1 MPIHP
6 SNAPH
11 IVVVG
16 AGMAG
21 LAAASRIAF
30 GERRGGSPSRATVEV
45 LEASDRVGGRVATD
59 VVEGP
64 GGAYLVDRGFQVY
77 LSPYAWPARWLDLK
91 ALDLKAFM
99 PGALVWN
106 GARAATVA
114 HPLREPL
121 AAIAGVVAGIVP
133 PRDALRMLPF
143 ARAALRGPAT
153 EAGEPAGV
161 SALSR
166 LEAAGISRRTIDTF
180 FRSFFG
186 GVFFDRSLETD
197 ASRLDFLLRMFAEG
211 FACVP
216 AGGMGEIA
224 ARMAQPLG
232 NRVATGRR
240 VERVETADDG
250 SQSVV
255 LADGSRRSADAVIV
269 ATGAHDLA
277 RLVPGNRMPDPGAI
291 EWCGTMSAWFA
302 TPDRSRLPK
311 WLVLNGSGRGA
322 GTLGA
327 FSHGAAMSSIAPGYA
342 PAGRGLFV
350 ANTAY
355 LPRDADTS
363 RDLAEDMRRTLRE
376 ILGAGATD
384 GWELLRVQRIRHALP
399 RQWPQ
404 DLSRRMP
411 SMLSPRLF
419 VAGDHLEDASI
430 NGAVRSGH
438 LAAESCLQALGAA

>member
-1 MPIHP
+1 M

-11 IVVVG
+11 IVVIG

-30 GERRGGSPSRATVEV
+30 GERRGGTPSRATVELV
-45 LEASDRVGGRVATD
+45 EASDRVGGRVATD
-59 VVEGP
+59 VVDGP
-64 GGAYLVDRGFQVY
+64 GGAYRVDRGFQVY

-91 ALDLKAFM
+91 ALELRPFM

-121 AAIAGVVAGIVP
+121 AALAGIVAGIVP

-143 ARAALRGPAT
+143 ARTALRGPSG
-153 EAGEPAGV
+153 EAGEPAGK

-166 LEAAGISRRTIDTF
+166 LEAAGISPRTIDTF

-197 ASRLDFLLRMFAEG
+197 ASRLDYLLRMFAEG

-216 AGGMGEIA
+216 ARGMAEIA
-224 ARMAQPLG
+224 RQLAEPLG
-232 NRVATGRR
+232 DRISTGAR
-240 VERVETADDG
+240 VERIETAPNG
-250 SQSVV
+250 AQVVV
-255 LADGSRRSADAVIV
+255 LEGGERRTSDAVIV
-269 ATGAHDLA
+269 ATGAQDLA
-277 RLVPGNRMPDPGAI
+277 RLVPSVGGI

-302 TPDRSRLPK
+302 TPDRAQLPK
-311 WLVLNGSGRGA
+311 WLVLNGSGRG
-322 GTLGA
+322 GHTVGA
-327 FSHGAAMSSIAPGYA
+327 FSHGAAMSSIAPDYA

-376 ILGAGATD
+376 ILGAEATD
-384 GWELLRVQRIRHALP
+384 GWELVAVQRIRHALP

-404 DLSRRMP
+404 DLARRLP
-411 SMLSPRLF
+411 SMLSPRTF